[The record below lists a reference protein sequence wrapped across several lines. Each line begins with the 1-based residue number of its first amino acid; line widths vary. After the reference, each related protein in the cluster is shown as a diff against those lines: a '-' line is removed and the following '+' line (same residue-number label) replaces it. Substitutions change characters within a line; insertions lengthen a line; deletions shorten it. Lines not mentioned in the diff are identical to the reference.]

1 MKQLSISDDPHRMV
15 RKPEVAARWG
25 VSTRTVERE
34 VASGRLK
41 KHKIRG
47 CVCFVLA
54 DVLRLGGG
62 IKESNHIMP

>member
-1 MKQLSISDDPHRMV
+1 MKQMSSGEDERRMV
-15 RKPEVAARWG
+15 RKPEVAAIWS

-54 DVLRLGGG
+54 DVLRLGGSG
-62 IKESNHIMP
+62 GPSGLTS